1 MEEIQNENQ
10 EEKSSPE
17 PAPERGG
24 KRMPLGKKIF
34 WGIVIVILIVVAI
47 QVVLADKYKAT
58 VLVIEGE
65 KKVGVNPTT
74 EVLDFGD
81 LSKDT
86 QATRTVALKS
96 GGGDT
101 YIWIMKFGKLSE
113 LIKLDDSRFVLKGG
127 QEKKIE
133 FSVYMPN
140 SATIG
145 ERMNAS
151 VWIVKLPKIW

>member
-1 MEEIQNENQ
+1 
-10 EEKSSPE
+10 
-17 PAPERGG
+17 
-24 KRMPLGKKIF
+24 
-34 WGIVIVILIVVAI
+34 
-47 QVVLADKYKAT
+47 
-58 VLVIEGE
+58 
-65 KKVGVNPTT
+65 
-74 EVLDFGD
+74 
-81 LSKDT
+81 
-86 QATRTVALKS
+86 
-96 GGGDT
+96 
-101 YIWIMKFGKLSE
+101 LSE